1 MLKLCALALLAA
13 ILLLPLREAGGR
25 LGGVAAALCGVLL
38 LLTLTERYA
47 TIFSFLDTL
56 GENAVPGEAVSLS
69 LRALGLSFLTEVTA
83 GICRDLGEGGLATRL
98 EWCGRA
104 EILVLALPT
113 LVRLLELA
121 VSYLG

>member
-47 TIFSFLDTL
+47 TLFSFLDTL

-83 GICRDLGEGGLATRL
+83 GICRDLGEVGLATRL